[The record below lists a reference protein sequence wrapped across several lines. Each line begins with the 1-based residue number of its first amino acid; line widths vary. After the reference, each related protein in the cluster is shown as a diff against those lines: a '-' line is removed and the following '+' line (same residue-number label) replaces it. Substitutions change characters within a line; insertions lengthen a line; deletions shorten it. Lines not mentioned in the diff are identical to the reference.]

1 MKKLQPDLSHIKEQ
15 YSLSKDELT
24 KTIEAVML
32 THAKD
37 RDLWVFAYGS
47 LMWRPAFDFIETHT
61 GLVHGLHRSFCVY
74 SHFHRGNR
82 KRPGLVLGLDKGGSC
97 KGVLYKVS
105 AKSAKSV
112 VKYLIKREMV
122 TNVYLPRWVSVHFN
136 NKVVRAHTYAL
147 SRKHIQ
153 YAGKLNANKAA
164 KYIRKSKGVS
174 GSNIEYLINTI
185 KYLEK
190 LNINTSE
197 FNDLLILAK
206 TESNLG

>member
-32 THAKD
+32 THTKD

-47 LMWRPAFDFIETHT
+47 LMWRPGFPYKEK
-61 GLVHGLHRSFCVY
+61 
-74 SHFHRGNR
+74 HFGIR

-174 GSNIEYLINTI
+174 GSNIE
-185 KYLEK
+185 
-190 LNINTSE
+190 
-197 FNDLLILAK
+197 
-206 TESNLG
+206 